1 MKILSACSALLSV
14 AAVNSGAKAITAEA
28 LRTQRLSRVRILWLK
43 TELLHPVD
51 KGGKIR
57 TYNMLKALKRNHR
70 ITYLTLDDGTANDEA
85 RALASEYCDE
95 LVCVPHRRR
104 EKFTTGFYFELMLNL
119 ASNLPYA
126 IKKYESPEMRR
137 EIEKRISG
145 FDVLVCDFLAPA
157 VNVPRDLDC
166 ATVLFQHNVEAM
178 IWKRHHEV
186 QTNPAKKT
194 YLLRQWRKMFDFEA
208 RTCPRFDCVVAVS
221 REDREMMQQQYGVEN
236 VYDVPTGVDTDFFRP
251 SAERQPAGAHKPHNL
266 VFTGSMD
273 WLPNEDA
280 IRYFTDTVMPRIK
293 QTVPDVTLTVVGRD
307 PYPALVELS
316 KRDPSVIVTGRVE
329 DVRPYMEEAAVYI
342 VPLRIGG
349 GTRLKIYEAMA
360 MQKAIVSTSI
370 GAEGLPVTDGN
381 EIVLADTPES
391 FANAVV
397 RLLQDRGLAD
407 AIGKQAAARVR
418 AEFGWDTVG
427 DSFAAI
433 CEGAMDHKKA
443 QRAQEAEMSLP

>member
-1 MKILSACSALLSV
+1 M
-14 AAVNSGAKAITAEA
+14 
-28 LRTQRLSRVRILWLK
+28 RILWLK

-57 TYNMLKALKRNHR
+57 TYNMLKALKRNCH
-70 ITYLTLDDGTANDEA
+70 ITYVTLDDGTAETTA
-85 RALASEYCDE
+85 RELATEYCHE

-104 EKFTTGFYFELMLNL
+104 EKFTTGFYVELALNL
-119 ASNLPYA
+119 ASDLPYA
-126 IKKYESPEMRR
+126 IKKYESAEMRR
-137 EIEKRISG
+137 EIQKREG
-145 FDVLVCDFLAPA
+145 QFDVLICDFLAPA

-178 IWKRHHEV
+178 IWKRHYEV

-194 YLLRQWRKMFDFEA
+194 YLYRQWRKMVHFEA
-208 RTCPRFDCVVAVS
+208 ATCPRFDCVVAVS
-221 REDREMMQQQYGVEN
+221 REDREMMEREYMVKN

-251 SAERQPAGAHKPHNL
+251 SGKRERKPHNL

-280 IRYFTDTVMPRIK
+280 IRYFTEQIMPRIR
-293 QTVPDVTLTVVGRD
+293 QSVAGVTLTVVGRD
-307 PYPALVELS
+307 PYPGLLELS

-360 MQKAIVSTSI
+360 MEKPIVSTSI
-370 GAEGLPVTDGN
+370 GAEGLPVIDGE

-391 FANAVV
+391 FADAVV
-397 RLLQDRGLAD
+397 KLLNDQNLANE
-407 AIGKQAAARVR
+407 IGQKAATRVR
-418 AEFGWDTVG
+418 REFGWDTVA

-433 CEGAMDHKKA
+433 CERAMGGHKEAQKA
-443 QRAQEAEMSLP
+443 QKAEEDFAAREGQALLH